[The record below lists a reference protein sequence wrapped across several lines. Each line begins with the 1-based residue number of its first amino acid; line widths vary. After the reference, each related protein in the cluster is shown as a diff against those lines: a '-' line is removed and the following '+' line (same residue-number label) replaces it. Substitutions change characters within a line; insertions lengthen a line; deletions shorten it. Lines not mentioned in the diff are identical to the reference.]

1 MKDFKHIEDEKVRE
15 LSLKTNATHPNQAFN
30 EYDAMLEE
38 AHYYQTINAL
48 VELMVVYGSDKV
60 LNDLKTAIGWKKA
73 W

>member
-1 MKDFKHIEDEKVRE
+1 MKDSKVERE
-15 LSLKTNATHPNQAFN
+15 EQIREQTL
-30 EYDAMLEE
+30 MMEE
-38 AHYYQTINAL
+38 AHYIHTINAL

>member
-1 MKDFKHIEDEKVRE
+1 MKDSKVERE
-15 LSLKTNATHPNQAFN
+15 EQIREQTL
-30 EYDAMLEE
+30 MIEE
-38 AHYYQTINAL
+38 AHYHHTINAL